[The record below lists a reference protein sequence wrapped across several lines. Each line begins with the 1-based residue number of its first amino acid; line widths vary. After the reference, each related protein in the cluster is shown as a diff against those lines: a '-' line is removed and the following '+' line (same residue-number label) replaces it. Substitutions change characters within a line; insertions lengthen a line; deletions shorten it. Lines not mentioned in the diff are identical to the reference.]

1 MIIKSLEKLPERF
14 IYIDS
19 KLSKYNED
27 FKYIAKILCNIKISQ
42 NISNKN
48 DIHLTLDPEFY
59 FSNIKNNSNIRLFV
73 FSIDID
79 NSNFINLLKYLKT
92 NNLNNIVYKKEF
104 FLKYLYENF
113 PKKKF
118 NIKLLNFFAKFGI
131 SIIKFNLNKNF
142 WLPKVIFKE
151 NLYKGYKI
159 GLSDYNYYKSKSKNF
174 KESFQFVYNSLSDE
188 KSKEIYFDTL
198 YSKPSIIWKNYFNK
212 LLQDEHYQDY
222 LNFKNANLINL
233 GVDKGFEIPLFLSSN
248 LNKLINVD
256 PSGNKHLETYTLK
269 FINFFKN
276 IVEFEESCLYN
287 SNFFK
292 NENVKVTNL
301 SSLIIKYNCQK
312 NLIIK
317 SDIEGSEVN
326 LIEEL
331 PEIVEKYRPQL
342 AISIYHV
349 DKSKFPEI
357 IQLVSL
363 PKKIINMCKNY
374 NFFLKHYSHNRR
386 ETVFYAMPR

>member
-19 KLSKYNED
+19 KSSKYNED

-59 FSNIKNNSNIRLFV
+59 FSNIKNNSNIRLYV

-79 NSNFINLLKYLKT
+79 NSNFINLFKYLKT

-113 PKKKF
+113 PKRKF

-174 KESFQFVYNSLSDE
+174 KESFKFIYNSLSDE
-188 KSKEIYFDTL
+188 KSKEIYFDIL
-198 YSKPSIIWKNYFNK
+198 YSKPSVIWKNYFNK

-256 PSGNKHLETYTLK
+256 PSGNKHLESYTLK

-276 IVEFEESCLYN
+276 IVEFEESSLYN

-292 NENVKVTNL
+292 NKNVKVTNL

-326 LIEEL
+326 LVEEL
-331 PEIVEKYRPQL
+331 PEIIEKYRPQL

-386 ETVFYAMPR
+386 ETVFYAIPR